1 MFDSPVSKLSL
12 FLSALFSLV
21 IIYFIFSFP
30 SKDKIVFCDVGQ
42 GDAAYIRL
50 NNQTDILVDAG
61 PNRKILDCLGKHM
74 PFFDRT
80 IELAILSHPQND
92 HYGGFLSVLDR
103 YDINNFWLN
112 QVYNSTKSYKLLLDK
127 IDTKGIF
134 VSYPKAGE
142 KSILSE
148 ASITVF
154 WPNDEYIYKNTVV
167 EKNVPYPLRLT
178 GLDLNNFSLIFSL
191 ETKLGKVLFTGDVSP
206 SILSQLVHLNS
217 GSSDQS
223 KFKSQILKI
232 PHHGSKN
239 GLNLEFLKLA
249 DPTYGVISV
258 GRNNSYGH
266 PSRIILEMLEAQK
279 VKTRRTDIEEDI
291 VFKLNH
297 AN

>member
-1 MFDSPVSKLSL
+1 MFDSPISKLSL
-12 FLSALFSLV
+12 FLSAFFSLLV
-21 IIYFIFSFP
+21 IFFIFSFG

-74 PFFDRT
+74 PFFDRS

-103 YDINNFWLN
+103 YDIKNFWLN

-142 KSILSE
+142 KAILSA

-154 WPNDEYIYKNTVV
+154 WPNDEYFNKNTVV
-167 EKNVPYPLRLT
+167 EKNVPYPFRPT

-191 ETKLGKVLFTGDVSP
+191 DTKQGKVLFTGDASP
-206 SILSQLVHLNS
+206 SILSQLVHLNP

-223 KFKSQILKI
+223 KFSTQILKI

-239 GLNLEFLKLA
+239 GLTVEFLKLA

-258 GRNNSYGH
+258 GKNNSYGH
-266 PSRIILEMLEAQK
+266 PSRVILEMLEAQK
-279 VKTRRTDIEEDI
+279 VKIRRTDIEGDI
-291 VFKLNH
+291 VFNLPN
-297 AN
+297 